1 MRKQILLVCDDF
13 PFCRNLREAMQ
24 DDTTDIQY
32 FLTASDALDHFMR
45 RQYCLVIMDSHLK
58 NIDSRNLLRV
68 MHQSKPVPV
77 LVLADVLSVEAEIE
91 FFSLGATVCV
101 SRPGELTHF
110 IAQVQALIRLYIEL
124 EHPEK
129 QGYGV
134 SFGNELIISPVYHQ
148 VLLNGTYVK
157 LTRKEFDVL
166 YFLASHPGQVFTR
179 GQIYNHVWHNDT
191 DYNVDESVKSCIKS
205 LRKKLV
211 SASKDYIQNV
221 HGVGYR
227 FVK

>member
-1 MRKQILLVCDDF
+1 
-13 PFCRNLREAMQ
+13 
-24 DDTTDIQY
+24 
-32 FLTASDALDHFMR
+32 MR
-45 RQYCLVIMDSHLK
+45 RQYCLVIMDSRLK
-58 NIDSRNLLRV
+58 NADSRNLLRV
-68 MHQSKPVPV
+68 MRQSKAVPV
-77 LVLADVLSVEAEIE
+77 LVFADGLPDEAEIE

-101 SRPGELTHF
+101 SRPGELPRF
-110 IAQVQALIRLYIEL
+110 IAQVQALIRLYMEL
-124 EHPEK
+124 DHPEK

-134 SFGNELIISPVYHQ
+134 SFGSELIISPAYRQ